1 MAAGVQSLRP
11 LSHESLPSPLCRF
24 DPSGIVR
31 NGTIPQY
38 WACFSGVGFTEGKIV
53 MARIG
58 SIPVRTRVPLS
69 GWILAAVLTVITV
82 SSSVTHVA
90 ANLAIAGAKQAVL
103 HASLY

>member
-1 MAAGVQSLRP
+1 MQSLRP
-11 LSHESLPSPLCRF
+11 LFHDNHPRRSWRF
-24 DPSGIVR
+24 DPPELYGMEQ
-31 NGTIPQY
+31 IPQY
-38 WACFSGVGFTEGKIV
+38 RACSGGVGFTEGNIV

-69 GWILAAVLTVITV
+69 GWILAAVLTLITV

-90 ANLAIAGAKQAVL
+90 ADLAIAGAKQAVL